1 MGKAGHWDGLLMSLL
16 CPCHMSHD
24 PHLPYHHSGATESS
38 DCGLK
43 PLTHEPLSILL
54 SGCFSQIVCHMN
66 KMSDMLK
73 REILKKAALKKYYKT
88 EGKGQEGAQTEA
100 QILLRPGM

>member
-1 MGKAGHWDGLLMSLL
+1 MGFALSLP
-16 CPCHMSHD
+16 CPCHMSQG
-24 PHLPYHHSGATESS
+24 PHLPYHHPGAMESS
-38 DCGLK
+38 DRGLK
-43 PLTHEPLSILL
+43 PLTHEPISILL
-54 SGCFSQIVCHMN
+54 SSCFSQIFCHMN

-73 REILKKAALKKYYKT
+73 REILKKAALKKHYKT

>member
-1 MGKAGHWDGLLMSLL
+1 MGKAGHWEWAFDVLALSL
-16 CPCHMSHD
+16 
-24 PHLPYHHSGATESS
+24 PHVTWSPPSLPPLRSNGVS

-54 SGCFSQIVCHMN
+54 SGCFSQIFCHMN
-66 KMSDMLK
+66 KMSDRLK
-73 REILKKAALKKYYKT
+73 REILKKAALKKHYKT